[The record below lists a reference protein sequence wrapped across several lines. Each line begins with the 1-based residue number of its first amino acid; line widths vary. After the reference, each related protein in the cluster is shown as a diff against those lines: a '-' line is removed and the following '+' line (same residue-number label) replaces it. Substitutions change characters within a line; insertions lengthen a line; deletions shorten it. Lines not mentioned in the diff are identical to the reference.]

1 VRLSQQNLSF
11 SSEELDI
18 RSSRLLPLI
27 AYPHYSECEYKA
39 RITEMESLGITSII
53 LGDGNAIVNNTRI
66 AGKGCVGIVVKA
78 KLGRDKV
85 CALKI
90 RRTDADRKTMDNEAY
105 FHRMANSIGVGPRL
119 EEHTKNLIA
128 MEFVSGMSIIDW
140 VAGDDD
146 DDDNNNNNNKK
157 AEKSNLYN
165 IAKAILEQCFSLDL
179 AGLDHGELSRLAR
192 HVIVSERPH
201 IIDFESASTTRKT
214 CNVTAAAQSI
224 FLYGLLADRVRKIGG
239 SNIDREKAIRAL
251 KTYKHSHTRVN
262 FDAALNAL
270 MGR

>member
-27 AYPHYSECEYKA
+27 TYPHYSECEYKA

-128 MEFVSGMSIIDW
+128 MEFVSGKSIIDW
-140 VAGDDD
+140 VAGDD
-146 DDDNNNNNNKK
+146 NNNNNKK

>member
-1 VRLSQQNLSF
+1 LSQQNLSF

-18 RSSRLLPLI
+18 TSSRLLPLI
-27 AYPHYSECEYKA
+27 TYPHYSECEYKA
-39 RITEMESLGITSII
+39 RITEMESLGVTSII
-53 LGDGNAIVNNTRI
+53 LGEGNSIVNNTRI

-90 RRTDADRKTMDNEAY
+90 RRTDADRKTMDSEAY
-105 FHRMANSIGVGPRL
+105 FHRMANSKGVGPRL

-128 MEFVSGMSIIDW
+128 MEFVAGKSIIDW
-140 VAGDDD
+140 VAGDED
-146 DDDNNNNNNKK
+146 NNNNKK
-157 AEKSNLYN
+157 AEKSNLYT
-165 IAKAILEQCFSLDL
+165 IATAILEQCFRLDL

-192 HVIVSERPH
+192 HVIVSERPY

-224 FLYGLLADRVRKIGG
+224 FLYGLLADRAREIRG
-239 SNIDREKAIRAL
+239 SDIDREKAIRAL
-251 KTYKHSHTRVN
+251 KTYKQSHTRAN
-262 FDAALNAL
+262 FDAVLDVL
-270 MGR
+270 MRG